1 MSEEQNTTGKNI
13 YDVGERAER
22 VVFGWRQA
30 LIDRVLKILVL
41 VLLPVAVG
49 SLYALQ
55 RAGIADMLPIVI
67 VAYLILALS
76 ALLSQISYPW
86 RVRGFLA
93 AIYLVGV
100 GELIFLGWGMNAR
113 LLLLAFPLFAIIFN
127 GVREGY
133 ITLGIASATLLG
145 FIAGERAGGLP
156 IVGAQISS
164 GPSGW
169 ITLLVGWGLFT
180 ALGVGGLASLDYL
193 YPRILRVVDHLR
205 DRVREIEMEREELQ
219 ERLQMLQAS
228 NLTFQ
233 RRAMYLEASLE
244 VSQVLSTLFEVEP
257 LLDRAVNL
265 ITQHFGFYHT
275 GIFLMDE
282 AGEWAVLRAAS
293 SAGGRR
299 MLAKGHRLRR
309 GSDSMVGWV
318 VEHRQP
324 RIAADV
330 GADAVHFENPD
341 LPATRS
347 EIALPLTVA
356 GRVIGVL
363 DVQSTEEAAFD
374 RDDVRALEGMAG
386 QLSVAIHN
394 ARRLSEEA
402 SLLEATSPF
411 YRLAR
416 RLATARTEREI
427 HTAMLSTAQDFNP
440 MRSVLVRGRWV
451 VGEQQLSESAN
462 RSLAI
467 AAEMRRGELYIPEQ
481 PVLTAETA
489 DYYTHVMRL
498 ARAQAEPLLIAN
510 LSNPP
515 PELAASEALQQ
526 VIEESMA
533 ATEARSLALIP
544 IRVEET
550 LLGALMVS
558 YGTAHEFAPLEARL
572 YRVLG
577 DMGGLALDN
586 ARLLAAAQERA
597 EREQLTSEIS
607 THVQLAATD
616 IDEVLQTTLRELG
629 MALQASGTIVLG
641 SGGRQEDEASRQR

>member
-1 MSEEQNTTGKNI
+1 MSEEQNTTDKNL
-13 YDVGERAER
+13 YDVDKRAER
-22 VVFGWRQA
+22 AVFSWRQT
-30 LIDRVLKILVL
+30 LIDRALKILAL

-49 SLYALQ
+49 SFYVLQ
-55 RAGIADMLPIVI
+55 QAGIAGMLPIVLL
-67 VAYLILALS
+67 AYLILALS
-76 ALLSQISYPW
+76 ALLSQIPYPW

-113 LLLLAFPLFAIIFN
+113 LLLMAFPLFAIIFN
-127 GVREGY
+127 GAREGY
-133 ITLGIASATLLG
+133 ITLGIASATLWG
-145 FIAGERAGGLP
+145 FIVGERAGGLP
-156 IVGAQISS
+156 IVGAQVAA

-180 ALGVGGLASLDYL
+180 VLGGGGLASLDYL
-193 YPRILRVVDHLR
+193 YPRMLRVIDHLR
-205 DRVREIEMEREELQ
+205 DRVQGVEAEREELQ

-275 GIFLMDE
+275 GIFLMDD
-282 AGEWAVLRAAS
+282 AGEWAILRAAS

-299 MLAKGHRLRR
+299 MLTKGHRLRR

-318 VEHRQP
+318 VKRRQP

-347 EIALPLTVA
+347 EIALPLMVS

-374 RDDVRALEGMAG
+374 QDDVRALEGLAG

-427 HTAMLSTAQDFNP
+427 HTAMLGAAQDFNP
-440 MRSVLVRGRWV
+440 MRSVIVRGRLE
-451 VGEQQLSESAN
+451 VGDQQLSESAH
-462 RSLAI
+462 RALVI
-467 AAEMRRGELYIPEQ
+467 AAEMRRGKLYIPEQ

-498 ARAQAEPLLIAN
+498 ARAQAEPLLIAD
-510 LSNPP
+510 LSDLPAAP
-515 PELAASEALQQ
+515 ASEALQQ
-526 VIEESMA
+526 VVAESRA
-533 ATEARSLALIP
+533 AAEARSLALIP

-550 LLGALMVS
+550 LLGALMVL
-558 YGTAHEFAPLEARL
+558 YGTVHEFAPLEARL

-586 ARLLAAAQERA
+586 ARLLVAAQERA

-607 THVQLAATD
+607 AHVQAAATD

-629 MALQASGTIVLG
+629 VALQASGTILLG
-641 SGGRQEDEASRQR
+641 SGDRQKDGVSR

>member
-1 MSEEQNTTGKNI
+1 MSEEQNTTGKNAPNE
-13 YDVGERAER
+13 VGKRAER
-22 VVFGWRQA
+22 VVFSWRQA
-30 LIDRVLKILVL
+30 LIDRALKLLAL

-55 RAGIADMLPIVI
+55 QAGIISMLPIVI
-67 VAYLILALS
+67 LAYLWLAFT
-76 ALLSQISYPW
+76 ALFSQIPYRW
-86 RVRGFLA
+86 RVWGFLIA
-93 AIYLVGV
+93 LYMVG
-100 GELIFLGWGMNAR
+100 GGDLIFLGWGMNAR
-113 LLLLAFPLFAIIFN
+113 LLLMACALFAIIFD
-127 GVREGY
+127 GARAGY

-145 FIAGERAGGLP
+145 FIVGERAGVLP
-156 IVGAQISS
+156 IHSAQITS
-164 GPSGW
+164 GMRGLVP
-169 ITLLVGWGLFT
+169 LLSGWGLFT
-180 ALGVGGLASLDYL
+180 ILGVGGLASLDYL
-193 YPRILRVVDHLR
+193 YPRMLRIIDQLR
-205 DRVREIEMEREELQ
+205 GRLQGMEAEREQLQ
-219 ERLQMLQAS
+219 ERLQILQAS

-282 AGEWAVLRAAS
+282 ADEWAILRAAS

-309 GSDSMVGWV
+309 GGDSMVGWV
-318 VEHRQP
+318 VEYRQP

-341 LPATRS
+341 LPATHS
-347 EIALPLTVA
+347 EIALPLMIS

-374 RDDVRALEGMAG
+374 QDDVRALEGMAG

-394 ARRLSEEA
+394 ARRLGKEA
-402 SLLEATSPF
+402 SLLEASSPF

-416 RLATARTEREI
+416 RLATARTEYEI
-427 HTAMLSTAQDFNP
+427 HMAMLGAAQDFNP
-440 MRSVLVRGRWV
+440 MRSVIVRSHLEV
-451 VGEQQLSESAN
+451 EDQQLSESAN
-462 RSLAI
+462 RSLVI
-467 AAEMRRGELYIPEQ
+467 AAEMRRGKLYIPEQ
-481 PVLTAETA
+481 RALTAETA
-489 DYYTHVMRL
+489 DYYTHVLHL
-498 ARAQAEPLLIAN
+498 ARAQMEPLLIAD
-510 LSNPP
+510 LSDL
-515 PELAASEALQQ
+515 PETLAVSEALQW
-526 VIEESMA
+526 VIEESRA
-533 ATEARSLALIP
+533 AAEARSLALIP

-550 LLGALMVS
+550 LLGVLLVL
-558 YGTAHEFAPLEARL
+558 YGAAHKFAPLEARL

-577 DMGGLALDN
+577 DMGGLALEN

-607 THVQLAATD
+607 AHVQAAATD

-629 MALQASGTIVLG
+629 VALQASGAILIG
-641 SGGRQEDEASRQR
+641 SGDRQQDVSS